1 MLPFRGFRGAG
12 ERVDYG
18 NRRMPVDITKTLY
31 IKNRKEWRRWLEKNF
46 QTARE
51 IWLVFPHKSSG
62 RQRIPY
68 NDAVEEAL
76 CFGWIDSI
84 VKKHDDESS
93 MQRFTPRNPR
103 SGYSQPNRERLRLLL
118 DEGRVHPSVRET
130 AERLVAEEFVF
141 PDDIMDAIKSDPTA
155 WKNFQSFSGAYK
167 RIRVAY
173 IDGARARPETFKA
186 RLENF
191 IRKTRENR
199 MIGYGGIEKYFAA
212 D

>member
-1 MLPFRGFRGAG
+1 M
-12 ERVDYG
+12 
-18 NRRMPVDITKTLY
+18 DITKTLY

-103 SGYSQPNRERLRLLL
+103 SGYSQPNREI
-118 DEGRVHPSVRET
+118 GRAHV
-130 AERLVAEEFVF
+130 
-141 PDDIMDAIKSDPTA
+141 
-155 WKNFQSFSGAYK
+155 
-167 RIRVAY
+167 
-173 IDGARARPETFKA
+173 
-186 RLENF
+186 
-191 IRKTRENR
+191 
-199 MIGYGGIEKYFAA
+199 
-212 D
+212 